1 MWVVEAEYVMKHAV
15 VNSET
20 GAYSGET
27 LVALVPHI
35 NIRAFC
41 EDPRTVQAIQS
52 AAVDRRMAR
61 AHVQIHMGGIAGA
74 AQLFQNEL
82 TPNVIVVEAIGDREA
97 VLASLT
103 QLAEVCGPETKVIV
117 IGHLN
122 DIILYR
128 ELMRLGVSEY
138 LVAPIHQLQL
148 IDSIA
153 GLFLDPRAKPLGRI
167 FAFVGSKGGVG
178 SSTLAHN
185 VGWHLSRHLDT
196 DTVITDFDL
205 AFGTAGLNFN
215 QETSQGIADAL
226 GQPDRIDQT
235 LLDRLLTK
243 CGDKLS
249 LLASPGAIDRD
260 FHIEDSAVE
269 IILNTVRNSVP
280 CVVVDVPNMWAPWIK
295 YTLLHA
301 DEVVITAT
309 PELASLR
316 NAKNLVDLLKQARP
330 NDAPPRLV
338 MNQVGIPKR
347 AEIPVA
353 DFAKAINVEPSLTIA
368 YDAQTFGA
376 ASSNGKM
383 LAEISAK
390 AKAADA
396 VAILAQML
404 LGQEKRAKTSKFS
417 LPFAGKFLRKK

>member
-1 MWVVEAEYVMKHAV
+1 MNHAMM
-15 VNSET
+15 NSQYD
-20 GAYSGET
+20 AYAGQKV
-27 LVALVPHI
+27 VALVPHI

-41 EDPRTVQAIQS
+41 EDPHTVEAVQAASI
-52 AAVDRRMAR
+52 DRRMAR

-74 AQLFQNEL
+74 VQVFQAEL
-82 TPNVIVVEAIGDREA
+82 TPNVVLVETTANRETILSG
-97 VLASLT
+97 LA
-103 QLAEVCGPETKVIV
+103 QLAQVCGPETKVVV

-128 ELMRLGVSEY
+128 EMMRLGVSDY
-138 LVAPIHQLQL
+138 IVAPVHQLQL
-148 IDSIA
+148 IDVIA
-153 GLFLDPRAKPLGRI
+153 GLFQDPGAKPLGRI

-185 VGWHLSRHLDT
+185 VGWYMSRQLHT

-226 GQPDRIDQT
+226 SQPDRIDQT

-249 LLASPGAIDRD
+249 LLASPGALDRD
-260 FHIEDSAVE
+260 FHVE
-269 IILNTVRNSVP
+269 ESSVEVILNTVRNSVP
-280 CVVVDVPNMWAPWIK
+280 CVIVDVPNMWAPWIK

-316 NAKNLVDLLKQARP
+316 NTKNLVDLLKQARP
-330 NDAPPRLV
+330 NDALPRLV

-347 AEIPVA
+347 TEIPVG
-353 DFAKAINVEPSLTIA
+353 DFAKAINVEPALTIA

-376 ASSNGKM
+376 AASNGQM
-383 LAEISAK
+383 LAEVSAK

-396 VAILAQML
+396 VATLAQML
-404 LGQEKRAKTSKFS
+404 LGQEKPIKTSKFS
-417 LPFAGKFLRKK
+417 LPFAGKLLRKK

>member
-1 MWVVEAEYVMKHAV
+1 MNRAV
-15 VNSET
+15 VNSEYNSH
-20 GAYSGET
+20 AGEPV
-27 LVALVPHI
+27 VALVPHI

-41 EDPRTVQAIQS
+41 DEPGTVRAIQA

-61 AHVQIHMGGIAGA
+61 AHVQIHMGGIAA
-74 AQLFQNEL
+74 AVQLFQNEL
-82 TPNVIVVEAIGDREA
+82 TPNVIVVEVPGNRDT
-97 VLASLT
+97 VLAGLT
-103 QLAEVCGPETKVIV
+103 QLAQVCGPETKVIV
-117 IGHLN
+117 VGHLN

-128 ELMRLGVSEY
+128 ELIRIGVSEY
-138 LVAPIHQLQL
+138 LVAPVHQLQI

-153 GLFLDPRAKPLGRI
+153 KLFQDPGAKPLGRI

-185 VGWHLSRHLDT
+185 VGWYLSRHLNT

-215 QETSQGIADAL
+215 QEAAQGIADAL

-260 FHIEDSAVE
+260 FHIEESAVE

-330 NDAPPRLV
+330 NDQPPRLV
-338 MNQVGIPKR
+338 MNQIGIPKR

-353 DFAKAINVEPSLTIA
+353 DFAKAINVEPTLTIA
-368 YDAQTFGA
+368 YDAQTFGT

-383 LAEISAK
+383 LAEISSK

-404 LGQEKRAKTSKFS
+404 LGQEKRVKPSKFS